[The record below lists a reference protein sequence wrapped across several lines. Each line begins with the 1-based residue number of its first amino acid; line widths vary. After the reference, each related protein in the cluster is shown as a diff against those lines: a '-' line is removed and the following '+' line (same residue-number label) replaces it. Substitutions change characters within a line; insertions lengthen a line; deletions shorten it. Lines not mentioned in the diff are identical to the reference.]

1 MTEKAPTGVRRDLFS
16 ASLRKDVSRC
26 HTITSTTMSTTTSM
40 ITNMTTDTSINMTT
54 ITTMSTTTGMIMN
67 TDTITDTITIMT
79 MEPKK
84 RTTTASMSWC
94 IITRPILMKR
104 MWQAIRT
111 NVPAR
116 NAILMRNIA
125 IIAEK
130 VWLTA
135 SAACRT
141 RKMSSAFTN

>member
-1 MTEKAPTGVRRDLFS
+1 
-16 ASLRKDVSRC
+16 
-26 HTITSTTMSTTTSM
+26 
-40 ITNMTTDTSINMTT
+40 
-54 ITTMSTTTGMIMN
+54 
-67 TDTITDTITIMT
+67 MT

-84 RTTTASMSWC
+84 RTTTASMSWR

-104 MWQAIRT
+104 MWQGIRT
-111 NVPAR
+111 NAPAR
-116 NAILMRNIA
+116 NAILMRNTA

>member
-1 MTEKAPTGVRRDLFS
+1 
-16 ASLRKDVSRC
+16 
-26 HTITSTTMSTTTSM
+26 MSTTTSM
-40 ITNMTTDTSINMTT
+40 ITNMTTDTSINMT
-54 ITTMSTTTGMIMN
+54 MSTTMDMIMN
-67 TDTITDTITIMT
+67 TITDMIMGTIMGMT

-84 RTTTASMSWC
+84 RTTTASMSWR

-111 NVPAR
+111 NAPAR
-116 NAILMRNIA
+116 NAILMRNTA

>member
-1 MTEKAPTGVRRDLFS
+1 
-16 ASLRKDVSRC
+16 
-26 HTITSTTMSTTTSM
+26 MSTTTSM
-40 ITNMTTDTSINMTT
+40 ITNMTTGTSTTTTT
-54 ITTMSTTTGMIMN
+54 IMTMSTTMDMIMN
-67 TDTITDTITIMT
+67 TITDMTTSTITGMT

-84 RTTTASMSWC
+84 RTTTASMSWR

-104 MWQAIRT
+104 MWQGIRT
-111 NVPAR
+111 NAPAR
-116 NAILMRNIA
+116 NAILMRNTA

>member
-1 MTEKAPTGVRRDLFS
+1 
-16 ASLRKDVSRC
+16 
-26 HTITSTTMSTTTSM
+26 MSTTTSM
-40 ITNMTTDTSINMTT
+40 ITNMT
-54 ITTMSTTTGMIMN
+54 MSTTTSMIMN
-67 TDTITDTITIMT
+67 MTTTTTTIMTMNMTTDMIMTTDTGTITGMTTEMIMDTITTMT

-84 RTTTASMSWC
+84 RTTTANMSWR

-104 MWQAIRT
+104 MWQAIRM
-111 NVPAR
+111 NAAAR
-116 NAILMRNIA
+116 NAILMRNTA

-130 VWLTA
+130 VWHTA

>member
-1 MTEKAPTGVRRDLFS
+1 
-16 ASLRKDVSRC
+16 
-26 HTITSTTMSTTTSM
+26 M
-40 ITNMTTDTSINMTT
+40 ITVTNTNT
-54 ITTMSTTTGMIMN
+54 ITTMTTTMTMTTTTVITMDMIMN
-67 TDTITDTITIMT
+67 TVTGMTMDMIMNTVTGMT

-84 RTTTASMSWC
+84 RTTTARMSWR

-111 NVPAR
+111 NVSAK
-116 NAILMRNIA
+116 NVILMRNIA

>member
-1 MTEKAPTGVRRDLFS
+1 
-16 ASLRKDVSRC
+16 
-26 HTITSTTMSTTTSM
+26 MSTTTSM
-40 ITNMTTDTSINMTT
+40 ITNMTTDTSINMTMTT
-54 ITTMSTTTGMIMN
+54 IMTMSTTTGMIMN
-67 TDTITDTITIMT
+67 TDMTTTTITVMTMDTAMTTDMIMDTITTMT

>member
-1 MTEKAPTGVRRDLFS
+1 
-16 ASLRKDVSRC
+16 
-26 HTITSTTMSTTTSM
+26 MSTTTSM

-54 ITTMSTTTGMIMN
+54 TTIMGTITGMTMTTITGTITGMTMTMTTDMIM
-67 TDTITDTITIMT
+67 DTITTMT

-84 RTTTASMSWC
+84 RTTTASMNWC
-94 IITRPILMKR
+94 IITRPIPMKR

-111 NVPAR
+111 NAPAR
-116 NAILMRNIA
+116 NAILMRNTA

-141 RKMSSAFTN
+141 RKMSSAFMN

>member
-1 MTEKAPTGVRRDLFS
+1 M
-16 ASLRKDVSRC
+16 
-26 HTITSTTMSTTTSM
+26 STTMSTTTSM

-54 ITTMSTTTGMIMN
+54 IMTMSTTTGMIMT
-67 TDTITDTITIMT
+67 TDTITDMTTDTITAMTMDTAMITAMIMDTITTMT

>member
-1 MTEKAPTGVRRDLFS
+1 
-16 ASLRKDVSRC
+16 
-26 HTITSTTMSTTTSM
+26 M
-40 ITNMTTDTSINMTT
+40 ITVTNTNT
-54 ITTMSTTTGMIMN
+54 ITTMTTTMTTTTVMTMDMIMIMN
-67 TDTITDTITIMT
+67 TITGMT

-84 RTTTASMSWC
+84 RTTTARMSWR

-111 NVPAR
+111 NVSAK
-116 NAILMRNIA
+116 NVILMRNIA